1 MTDYTVHLD
10 TDRTDDYSDTET
22 DTLMHTLSP
31 LHGTIGLTPD
41 GYRTTTLTITANNT
55 ADALAVAHNDVAPH
69 LSGNIIHA
77 SATRS
82 DLTDRTL
89 GIAEYLSATDAA
101 TTLGISRQ
109 RVLELVRKGTLP
121 KATIPNTNTTL
132 IPRHAITARLTER
145 PKTPNPGEQ
154 RSRSPQANME
164 HDGKAEREPRARRN

>member
-31 LHGTIGLTPD
+31 PRHHRPHPD

-145 PKTPNPGEQ
+145 PKTP
-154 RSRSPQANME
+154 
-164 HDGKAEREPRARRN
+164 